1 MWLQGHQACAHCHLL
16 RGQRRGQAGPSGSSG
31 SHRHSVTLLG
41 LSVIV
46 CPFYGGLRQGWTQR
60 GHSQGGGGRGLS
72 CRPPQLRELRGARIQ
87 SLCTFSTVKALSSD
101 SPLGPLWCPQTPDP
115 ASQPGENPAAGVQG
129 TCMHAHPG
137 GSALSVLGPH
147 HTLGSK
153 QGTARKVGAGDHRRE
168 SGFSAASDPKASPQS
183 TGAIWLHHKN
193 HNLLTF

>member
-1 MWLQGHQACAHCHLL
+1 MQVTTGLCKASLPRMWLQGHQACAHCHLL

-46 CPFYGGLRQGWTQR
+46 CPFYGGLRQRWTQR

-137 GSALSVLGPH
+137 DCQPSQSPREGYRFTQRAPG
-147 HTLGSK
+147 
-153 QGTARKVGAGDHRRE
+153 ARRYADRGQVRPT
-168 SGFSAASDPKASPQS
+168 S
-183 TGAIWLHHKN
+183 
-193 HNLLTF
+193 